1 MRPSTLLRVLRK
13 PEGLRKGTGAS
24 LRMAV
29 RWPEGSGLTTVVN
42 WADLAPVPWAALG
55 EALVWVLKQ
64 ELRLEICI
72 GSHLAGAG
80 RGQGGKNMISCSVFW
95 IKTLWLQSQP
105 GEQAWLNYAEVTG
118 LTCSAAARRGQRHV
132 KPEAETDGTFV
143 ALRPDPGFQGNPRF
157 SALPT

>member
-1 MRPSTLLRVLRK
+1 MRPSTLLPVLRK

-29 RWPEGSGLTTVVN
+29 WWPEGSGLTTVVN

-80 RGQGGKNMISCSVFW
+80 REEHDFLFGILDQDTVVAEPLFTWRAGLAQLRRGHWANLLSS
-95 IKTLWLQSQP
+95 S
-105 GEQAWLNYAEVTG
+105 QAW
-118 LTCSAAARRGQRHV
+118 AAPCQARG
-132 KPEAETDGTFV
+132 
-143 ALRPDPGFQGNPRF
+143 
-157 SALPT
+157 